1 MSISENKVV
10 SIFYE
15 LTDADGNILDSN
27 IEQKKPLSF
36 IVGKNQIIPGL
47 ENEIMNLNQGDKANV
62 SIKAEDAYGK
72 YDENARQTLPAE
84 QFAGLELQKGMT
96 LYGQGED
103 GNTVQVI
110 VESFNDKNVVI
121 DFNHPLAGK
130 DLNFNIEISEVRDA
144 TEDELTSG
152 TIAGQGCGCGSHEGS
167 CCGEHD
173 HDEDGCCG
181 EHDHSHGGGC
191 GCGH

>member
-10 SIFYE
+10 SIYYE
-15 LTDADGNILDSN
+15 LKDEKGNILDSN

-62 SIKAEDAYGK
+62 FIKAEDAYGK
-72 YDENARQTLPAE
+72 YDDNAKQTLPAE
-84 QFAGLELQKGMT
+84 QFAGLELQQGMT

-110 VESFNDKNVVI
+110 VDSFDDKNVVI

-144 TEDELTSG
+144 TENELSSG
-152 TIAGQGCGCGSHEGS
+152 SVAGS
-167 CCGEHD
+167 CCGGHEHGGD
-173 HDEDGCCG
+173 CCG
-181 EHDHSHGGGC
+181 EHNHDHGGGC